1 MSDEAAASAV
11 SSSTTTTSSGALTAD
26 SSEPAKSKRRRYF
39 TNGRSRTIELST
51 LAEIDEEDPGEEN
64 VYQTSIFGDES
75 RPKSTQD
82 DMFINSAP
90 NRSIKRGSVKSQAL
104 KLSEKLAQRTES
116 RLNTEKDEEMMS
128 QQSCSN
134 RHSFSQPPPPGAA
147 FAEVKVQRNF
157 SDCRKEARSCETNDF
172 ASREWP
178 QPDMFQ
184 PNFQY
189 PMHSRRPI
197 SRSASFV
204 TPTPLLI
211 YPMVDNRCESRIGEY
226 AMPIYYAMP
235 PPQPPPMF
243 LPFGATP
250 ASTSKAVE
258 APMMMMHSFEVPPP
272 PQKLM
277 RRKMATSRKK
287 SWCSRICCA
296 GLAQLLWTIV
306 CIISFGI
313 IASLILALC
322 YM

>member
-1 MSDEAAASAV
+1 
-11 SSSTTTTSSGALTAD
+11 
-26 SSEPAKSKRRRYF
+26 
-39 TNGRSRTIELST
+39 
-51 LAEIDEEDPGEEN
+51 
-64 VYQTSIFGDES
+64 
-75 RPKSTQD
+75 
-82 DMFINSAP
+82 MFINSAP

-147 FAEVKVQRNF
+147 FAEVKVQ
-157 SDCRKEARSCETNDF
+157 
-172 ASREWP
+172 P
-178 QPDMFQ
+178 
-184 PNFQY
+184 
-189 PMHSRRPI
+189 
-197 SRSASFV
+197 SFV